1 MFERYTEG
9 ARRAVFFARYEAR
22 SLGCT
27 NIDTE
32 HLLLGILRDDKAL
45 VRQVLLTMDYESAH
59 QKISGPSDI
68 SKAKPTAS
76 ADLPLSNDTK
86 LALAYGAEEAE
97 RLNSSRIGTE
107 HLLLGLLRDKGF
119 ASAQLLAE
127 FGTDLDSLRKRVEA
141 MPGRVLADEFI
152 AQYRRVHTP
161 LPSTVETHGKRRN
174 VDEVRKVVERLRS
187 HNYHW
192 ERKLWQMRDVVY
204 EKDGKRFS
212 FDTSLANDQSKF
224 ILVKGGWKKDYCAV
238 CRWELLETDDAT
250 HGTGYTNGKDWICQE
265 CHGRFI
271 AGDYFASAYSDI
283 T

>member
-9 ARRAVFFARYEAR
+9 ARRAVFFALYEAK

-32 HLLLGILRDDKAL
+32 HLLLGILRDDKTL
-45 VRQVLLTMDYESAH
+45 VRQVLLKLDYESAH
-59 QKISGPSDI
+59 REIAGRSDI
-68 SKAKPTAS
+68 SKSKPTAS

-86 LALAYGAEEAE
+86 LAIAYGAEEAE
-97 RLNSSRIGTE
+97 RLNSNRIGTE
-107 HLLLGLLRDKGF
+107 HLLLGLLRDKEF
-119 ASAQLLAE
+119 ASAKLLAQS
-127 FGTDLDSLRKRVEA
+127 GTDLESLRKRVGA
-141 MPGRVLADEFI
+141 LPGKDLANEFMT
-152 AQYRRVHTP
+152 QYRRVHMP
-161 LPSTVETHGKRRN
+161 PPSTVEIHGKKRN
-174 VDEVRKVVERLRS
+174 VDEVRSVVVRLKS
-187 HNYHW
+187 HNYYW

-224 ILVKGGWKKDYCAV
+224 ILVKAGWKKDYCAV
-238 CRWELLETDDAT
+238 CLWELLETDDAT

-265 CHGRFI
+265 CHGRFV